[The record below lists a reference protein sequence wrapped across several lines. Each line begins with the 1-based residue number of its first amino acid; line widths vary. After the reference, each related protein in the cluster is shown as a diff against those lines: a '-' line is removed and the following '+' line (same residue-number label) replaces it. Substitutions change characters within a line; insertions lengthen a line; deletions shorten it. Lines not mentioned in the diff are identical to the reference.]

1 MALTLKQI
9 SRNANAARKDVI
21 KTVKSGAKLAAKA
34 ASKVKRPSPSAPIM
48 TLGEVSNCLGIRD

>member
-9 SRNANAARKDVI
+9 SRNANAARKDIV
-21 KTVKSGAKLAAKA
+21 KTVKAAQSSLQKQRARSSG
-34 ASKVKRPSPSAPIM
+34 PSPSAPIM